1 MCDPEKTKHFLTCLP
16 KSFHCKNLV
25 WPGPPPGRSCVSPLF
40 FNLLSSL
47 VLCYLFP
54 IELDGVNLVSSLWK
68 PRGQKLHWNN
78 PSVTGWV
85 PFFPLTFLCL
95 DFDNMPSAIGGRM
108 GTLLLDGFCDCFF
121 YPFPMMHTMMHNPGN
136 FSLRPIPC
144 YSVTTEWHWTAFAIL
159 AMFGQMLTQQQH
171 KYTRVRSPTD
181 PQPMQRRT
189 VNKSSSLSSGG
200 SVV

>member
-108 GTLLLDGFCDCFF
+108 GTLLLDGFCDWVFT
-121 YPFPMMHTMMHNPGN
+121 P
-136 FSLRPIPC
+136 SLWCTLWCTIQATFH
-144 YSVTTEWHWTAFAIL
+144 SALSHATVSQQSDT
-159 AMFGQMLTQQQH
+159 GQHLQFLRCLVKCSH
-171 KYTRVRSPTD
+171 
-181 PQPMQRRT
+181 
-189 VNKSSSLSSGG
+189 SSSINIQG
-200 SVV
+200 